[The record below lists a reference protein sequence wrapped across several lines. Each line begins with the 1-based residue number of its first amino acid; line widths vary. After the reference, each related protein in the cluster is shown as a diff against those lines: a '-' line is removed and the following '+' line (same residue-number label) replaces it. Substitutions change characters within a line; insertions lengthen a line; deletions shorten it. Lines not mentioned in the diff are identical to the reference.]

1 MLKGLFNKIK
11 KFTEPETTTLLRHQI
26 RFTTVDG
33 KEHLFT
39 GCAWVDPNVLHCTCA
54 EYYLIGQKFL
64 QDDDAVQYPMENI
77 LSIKFEPVDYKE
89 NVIPNRY
96 QVYYQEKEIKIYEKG
111 VDKQSTP
118 WYNKDNKRER
128 GKQYEEIGK

>member
-11 KFTEPETTTLLRHQI
+11 KFTEPETTTLLKHQI

-39 GCAWVDPNVLHCTCA
+39 GCAWVDPNVLRCTCA

-64 QDDDAVQYPMENI
+64 QDDDNIQYPMENI

-89 NVIPNRY
+89 NVITKRY
-96 QVYYQEKEIKIYEKG
+96 QVYYQEYEIKIYEKG
-111 VDKQSTP
+111 VDK
-118 WYNKDNKRER
+118 
-128 GKQYEEIGK
+128 